1 LRLLN
6 DEFKV
11 FYARNPIHHIEVRIK
26 FPESIAAK
34 LLKKGLPP
42 PLETARENINDI
54 AGARVMCSYIDDVY
68 HVVEMLERQKILR
81 SSNGRIA
88 EAEKEHTFSEV
99 GGTEL

>member
-1 LRLLN
+1 LN

-11 FYARNPIHHIEVRIK
+11 FYARKPIHHIEVRIK
-26 FPESIAAK
+26 SPESIAAK
-34 LLKKGLPP
+34 HLKKGLPP

-54 AGARVMCSYIDDVY
+54 AGARVVCSYIDDVY

-81 SSNGRIA
+81 SSNGRIT